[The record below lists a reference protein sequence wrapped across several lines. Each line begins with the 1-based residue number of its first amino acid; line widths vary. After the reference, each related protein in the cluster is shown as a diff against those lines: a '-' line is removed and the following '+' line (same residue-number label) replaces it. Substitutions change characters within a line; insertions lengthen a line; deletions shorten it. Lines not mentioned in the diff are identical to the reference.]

1 MARCSKQRRMKEV
14 VLRTGREHGVW
25 VSPVSSVVLECKVKD
40 KTEIAGDQP
49 GRGGRGRVMRA
60 PCVEFGGQ
68 GFQLLVD
75 LYGG

>member
-1 MARCSKQRRMKEV
+1 MKET

-25 VSPVSSVVLECKVKD
+25 VSPVSSVVLECKMKD

-49 GRGGRGRVMRA
+49 GRAGRGRVVRA
-60 PCVEFGGQ
+60 PCIKFWGE

-75 LYGG
+75 LCGG